1 MVRVNVSSWKVL
13 YFHLGSP
20 DSRRSYHVFI
30 DIRFIFFI
38 IELNEF
44 VRKGF
49 VLLMDFVFIVRY
61 IQGVLNTHSSQLRKL
76 IDAAFPVH
84 EVLHAAIKLP
94 SIFLELFED
103 LLKVS

>member
-1 MVRVNVSSWKVL
+1 
-13 YFHLGSP
+13 
-20 DSRRSYHVFI
+20 
-30 DIRFIFFI
+30 
-38 IELNEF
+38 
-44 VRKGF
+44 
-49 VLLMDFVFIVRY
+49 MDFVFIVRY